1 MASSSDFTAP
11 TSDRRTGKVV
21 DRAQAPVRRSHQL
34 HRTRASQVCEGPI
47 GDVVEIHRGLAESIA
62 RPYRRSVSG
71 GGDLRQVAFQALV
84 RVADSHE
91 YRTEE
96 DFLAHAVPA
105 IRRAVRRYARD
116 QGLLGAAPMPPRAM

>member
-1 MASSSDFTAP
+1 M
-11 TSDRRTGKVV
+11 
-21 DRAQAPVRRSHQL
+21 
-34 HRTRASQVCEGPI
+34 
-47 GDVVEIHRGLAESIA
+47 VEIHRGLAESIA

-105 IRRAVRRYARD
+105 IRRAVRHYARD
-116 QGLLGAAPMPPRAM
+116 QGLLGAAPMPPRPM